1 MATSD
6 MAARL
11 RQQQEEEDASQ
22 LKLGR
27 EFSNAACLLIS
38 EVKMLLEARHRAP
51 PDTQVYNKTVDYVKT
66 FTRFPS
72 TEATA
77 AARQLMRRTLDLS
90 QFETAQVGNLCPQT
104 ADEAKS
110 CIPSLAKVDDE
121 VLQPVLDE
129 LQTLRKFQT

>member
-1 MATSD
+1 

-11 RQQQEEEDASQ
+11 RQQQDEEDASQ

-27 EFSNAACLLIS
+27 EFSNAGCLLIS
-38 EVKMLLEARHRAP
+38 EVKLLLEARQRAP
-51 PDTQVYNKTVDYVKT
+51 PDTQVYNKTLDYVRT

-72 TEATA
+72 TEATS
-77 AARQLMRRTLDLS
+77 AARQLMRRTLEIS
-90 QFETAQVGNLCPQT
+90 QFETAQIANLCPQT

-110 CIPSLAKVDDE
+110 CIPSLNKTDDD
-121 VLQPVLDE
+121 VLQPILDE